1 MKTTIRVCLLACFA
15 LILGCKTKQ
24 STNQNTGSEKAKVDK
39 VIIDE
44 NTNMADYGSA
54 YNLDSVSIA
63 GKTVSVF
70 VSYSGGCKEHVFKA
84 YSNKLYS
91 KSLPPQVGICVKH
104 ETADD
109 NCRKLVMQELK
120 FDISSVLMDNYSEVV
135 IKVGDK
141 KVTCKK

>member
-1 MKTTIRVCLLACFA
+1 MCMLICVA
-15 LILGCKTKQ
+15 LNLGCKTKQ
-24 STNQNTGSEKAKVDK
+24 ATTSQTESKQEKVGK

-44 NTNMADYGSA
+44 NTNMTDIGSS

-63 GKTVSVF
+63 GKILSVF

-84 YSNKLYS
+84 YSSKLYS
-91 KSLPPQVGICVKH
+91 KSLPPQVGVCVKH

-120 FDISSVLMDNYSEVV
+120 FDISSILMDTYSEVV
-135 IKVGDK
+135 VKVGDK
-141 KVTCKK
+141 KVTYKK